1 MNYKLTSH
9 GALLGVGCIIACS
22 LHGAVGGDHHAQL
35 CLNPLD
41 YNTTASIDGTMLDS
55 GSNDTAQAALP
66 QTTCNVIQDFDEEN
80 SEATSEAS
88 LSTPAPRVNID
99 PTGSNLGMPQH
110 LDSKYREDILE
121 RLEEA
126 TEYMETV
133 VHHDDKYES
142 VRSLCQ
148 NKHES
153 CAFWSIIGECEKNP
167 GYMKVNCAPVC
178 KSCEMLHIDTRCPMD
193 PAVPD
198 ALYPGD
204 VNRLFERII
213 SSPEFEKFEPVVV
226 SRPPEGPWLLMFE
239 NVINAVEAQV
249 LINFG
254 AELGYERSADVGK
267 KLADGTYTRK
277 TYSGRTS
284 TNAWCLDECY
294 EDPVAQRIMQRI
306 EDITGIPEVNSEN
319 LQLLQYE
326 KNQFYNT
333 HTDYIDYQ
341 VKRPTGVRVLTFCKH
356 QRRVDECCCGVDDCS
371 EFCFRGRSGHTH
383 LNEAYAPTD
392 HARPTDTRSLLY
404 PYCVLSTL
412 ADMYLNDVEEG
423 GGTRFPKL
431 NVTVTPK
438 LGRAALWPSV
448 LDSDPNAV
456 DRRTDHEAMPVIRGV
471 KYGANAWIHQRDFKT
486 NNVKGC

>member
-341 VKRPTGVRVLTFCKH
+341 VKRPTGVRVLTFYMYLNDVEEGGGTRFPKLN
-356 QRRVDECCCGVDDCS
+356 VTVTPKL
-371 EFCFRGRSGHTH
+371 GRAALWH
-383 LNEAYAPTD
+383 
-392 HARPTDTRSLLY
+392 
-404 PYCVLSTL
+404 
-412 ADMYLNDVEEG
+412 MYLNDVEEG